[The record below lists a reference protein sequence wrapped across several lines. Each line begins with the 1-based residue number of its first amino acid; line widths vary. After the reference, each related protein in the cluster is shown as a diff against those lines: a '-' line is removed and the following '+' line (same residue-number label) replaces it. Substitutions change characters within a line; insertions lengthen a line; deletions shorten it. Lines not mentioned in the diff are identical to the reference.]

1 MEGTWGEGS
10 CLEAVVVVAVG
21 VVKDD
26 GGDGGVRESES
37 GSVFVVVVVM
47 AMMEMNV
54 FGMDKTL
61 VLGDSKQTHRR
72 LLSTFLW
79 RPSLHP
85 SSNYFQQHS
94 RSGSRGGLT
103 VQDHPR
109 A

>member
-10 CLEAVVVVAVG
+10 CLEAVVVAVG
-21 VVKDD
+21 VVKDG

-37 GSVFVVVVVM
+37 ESVVVVVVVVM
-47 AMMEMNV
+47 AMMTMNLL
-54 FGMDKTL
+54 GMDKTL

-103 VQDHPR
+103 AQDHPR